1 MKRRTMIATTAIFAL
16 TAAMLFAGVANA
28 QQPTTATAQNWG
40 GDGHNWG
47 GDGHNWGGDGHNW
60 GGDGGYQHWRR

>member
-1 MKRRTMIATTAIFAL
+1 MKRSTMIATSAIFAL
-16 TAAMLFAGVANA
+16 TVAMLFAGVANA
-28 QQPTTATAQNWG
+28 QQPIAATAQNWG

-60 GGDGGYQHWRR
+60 GGDGGYQHWR

>member
-16 TAAMLFAGVANA
+16 TAAMLFAGVVNA
-28 QQPTTATAQNWG
+28 QQPTIANAQ
-40 GDGHNWG
+40 
-47 GDGHNWGGDGHNW
+47 NWGGDGHNW